1 MSLVDSLKKGLF
13 GSEDE
18 YEDQYIDDGPQM
30 VNNNN
35 GVGLG
40 ADDETEEPAEG
51 AKKNKV
57 VNIHA
62 TTQLKVV
69 LVKPERFEDAST
81 IADHLNNKRTVVL
94 NLESTNKEVSRRLV
108 DFHNSAWPM
117 PTTARLERVAN
128 STSYHHPVQR
138 KKTSWVTCWTS
149 WRTMARS
156 IDPVVHAVR
165 GFVPA
170 RTDEER
176 FLMRHIEDL
185 ARTAQ
190 SRGIARYSGFLSDR
204 EQELAR
210 AALGRA
216 GLEDDFRFDG
226 GWPEAERRI
235 LCLEPEYSCSENP
248 ICCVQLQC
256 PAQAGAVLPAHK
268 DYLGSL
274 MGLEIRR
281 EALGDIVLPPDA
293 PGTAYVFALEPA
305 ARLICQELL
314 QAGRTELATRLL
326 APDEVP
332 EFRTAE
338 RRKCTATVSS
348 LRLDA
353 VLAAMLHCSRGQ
365 ASELVTAGR
374 VEINHLPA
382 EKPSAPVY
390 EGDVFTVRGK
400 GRFALTALPGK
411 SKKERLIIEFFQY

>member
-1 MSLVDSLKKGLF
+1 
-13 GSEDE
+13 
-18 YEDQYIDDGPQM
+18 
-30 VNNNN
+30 
-35 GVGLG
+35 
-40 ADDETEEPAEG
+40 
-51 AKKNKV
+51 
-57 VNIHA
+57 
-62 TTQLKVV
+62 
-69 LVKPERFEDAST
+69 
-81 IADHLNNKRTVVL
+81 
-94 NLESTNKEVSRRLV
+94 
-108 DFHNSAWPM
+108 
-117 PTTARLERVAN
+117 
-128 STSYHHPVQR
+128 
-138 KKTSWVTCWTS
+138 
-149 WRTMARS
+149 MARS

-216 GLEDDFRFDG
+216 GLEDGFRFDG

-235 LCLEPEYSCSENP
+235 LCLEPEYSYPENP

-256 PAQAGAVLPAHK
+256 RAQAGAVLPAHK

-338 RRKCTATVSS
+338 RRCGWTPCWPPCCVAAVGRPVSWSPQAGWRSTIFRRKSRRPRCTRVMC
-348 LRLDA
+348 LQC
-353 VLAAMLHCSRGQ
+353 AARG
-365 ASELVTAGR
+365 
-374 VEINHLPA
+374 
-382 EKPSAPVY
+382 
-390 EGDVFTVRGK
+390 
-400 GRFALTALPGK
+400 ALL
-411 SKKERLIIEFFQY
+411 

>member
-1 MSLVDSLKKGLF
+1 
-13 GSEDE
+13 
-18 YEDQYIDDGPQM
+18 
-30 VNNNN
+30 
-35 GVGLG
+35 
-40 ADDETEEPAEG
+40 
-51 AKKNKV
+51 
-57 VNIHA
+57 
-62 TTQLKVV
+62 
-69 LVKPERFEDAST
+69 
-81 IADHLNNKRTVVL
+81 
-94 NLESTNKEVSRRLV
+94 
-108 DFHNSAWPM
+108 
-117 PTTARLERVAN
+117 
-128 STSYHHPVQR
+128 
-138 KKTSWVTCWTS
+138 
-149 WRTMARS
+149 MARF

-216 GLEDDFRFDG
+216 GLEEGFRFDG

-235 LCLEPEYSCSENP
+235 LCLEPEYSYPENP
-248 ICCVQLQC
+248 ICCVELQC
-256 PAQAGAVLPAHK
+256 RAQAGAVLPAHK

-293 PGTAYVFALEPA
+293 PGTAYVFALEP
-305 ARLICQELL
+305 
-314 QAGRTELATRLL
+314 
-326 APDEVP
+326 DEVP

-353 VLAAMLHCSRGQ
+353 VLAAMLRCSRGQ